1 MPAQAIYK
9 RFMELI
15 QRLSTRLDHVYHLLF
30 DGWPVENDG
39 VNYIE
44 IASNGFLT
52 MHGDARV
59 LFPIKVFTAAELQRG
74 LAPPDSG
81 VLGNF
86 SFEEY
91 TIDDDSILNTAIWD
105 SRENS
110 TDILVYIRWGIDEAY
125 ATNSGEIQWQI
136 EWSTVPDDS
145 SEPLDSPIHSGTV
158 QSGDLNI
165 PATAKTILETILTIP
180 GDDITNG
187 DELGIS
193 LSRIDIDDGTDP
205 TAEPGV
211 VIVAIL
217 TYTNKLGV
225 PI

>member
-39 VNYIE
+39 VNYI
-44 IASNGFLT
+44 
-52 MHGDARV
+52 
-59 LFPIKVFTAAELQRG
+59 ELQRG